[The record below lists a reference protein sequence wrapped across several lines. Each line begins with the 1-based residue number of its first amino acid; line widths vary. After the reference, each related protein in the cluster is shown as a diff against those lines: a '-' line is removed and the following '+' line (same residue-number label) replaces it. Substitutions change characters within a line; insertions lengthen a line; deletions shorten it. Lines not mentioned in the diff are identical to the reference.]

1 MLSLILALSSGV
13 IGSLVIAF
21 LPRLSDRLRNLIV
34 AFFCVSG
41 MIFSWI
47 VARDVFLGKSA
58 QIIGGFGGFVFKLG
72 PDMLGAVFS
81 LIVSTLWLFAG
92 VYSFGYMANKK
103 NLRAYYSFFL
113 LSLSVS
119 LGVAYSGNL
128 IALYLFYELLTF
140 ATYPLVIHDRSPKA
154 MKAGAKYIV
163 YNLFGAGLILIAI
176 VASYVRAGTGD
187 FTAQAILQGQT
198 GSGLNGL
205 LLLFVIGFGVKAA
218 LFPLHKWLPE
228 AMAAPTPV
236 SALLH
241 AVAVVYAGVYGL
253 LRVVYSVFGLETIQN
268 LSFAQALKWIAA
280 FTILAG
286 ILVAARQDV
295 LKRRLAYQTISHLS
309 YILLGAF
316 IFHPF
321 GLAGAILQM
330 IGYSFLK
337 VVLFFCAGIISE
349 RTGETQISKFGG
361 IGYSLPWTMAAFSIA
376 SLGMIGMMPLST
388 FWSKYYL
395 MKGSVQ
401 AGFWPLAVLLV
412 ISGIINAVCFIPII
426 IKAFTG
432 EKRALLPKPKK
443 DHALMLIP
451 VLSLTVIA
459 LVIGLW
465 PGAVW
470 PGVESVVNLF
480 FKEGGVALC
489 CSQAFSLF
497 P

>member
-1 MLSLILALSSGV
+1 MLNLVLALSSGA
-13 IGSLVIAF
+13 IGSLILAF
-21 LPRLSDRLRNLIV
+21 LPRLSDRLRKYIV
-34 AFFCVSG
+34 ILSCTSG
-41 MIFSWI
+41 IIFSWI
-47 VARDVFLGKSA
+47 VAQTVFSGA
-58 QIIGGFGGFVFKLG
+58 GVQMTGGFGGFIFKIAPDELG
-72 PDMLGAVFS
+72 VVFS

-92 VYSFGYMANKK
+92 VYSFGYMADKG
-103 NLRAYYSFFL
+103 NLRTYYSFFL

-119 LGVAYSGNL
+119 MGVAYSGNL

-140 ATYPLVIHDRSPKA
+140 VTYPLVIHDRSPKA
-154 MKAGAKYIV
+154 MKAGAQYIL
-163 YNLFGAGLILIAI
+163 YNLLGAGFILIAI
-176 VASYVRAGTGD
+176 IATYARAGTGD
-187 FTAQAILQGQT
+187 FTATAILTGQT
-198 GSGLNGL
+198 GTGLN
-205 LLLFVIGFGVKAA
+205 LLLFVFLIGFGVKAA

-253 LRVVYSVFGLETIQN
+253 LRVTYSVFGFETIKN
-268 LSFAQALKWIAA
+268 LNFAYALKWIAA

-316 IFHPF
+316 IFHPW

-330 IGYSFLK
+330 IGYSVLK
-337 VVLFFCAGIISE
+337 MVLFFCAGIIAE
-349 RTGETQISKFGG
+349 RTGQTEISKFGG
-361 IGYSLPWTMAAFSIA
+361 IGYSLPWTMVAFSVA

-401 AGFWPLAVLLV
+401 VGVWPLAALLV
-412 ISGIINAVCFIPII
+412 VSGIINAICFIPII
-426 IKAFTG
+426 IKAFQG
-432 EKRALLPKPKK
+432 EKRELMPIPRKN
-443 DHALMLIP
+443 HVLMLAP
-451 VLSLTVIA
+451 VLLLTAVA

-465 PGAVW
+465 PGLVW
-470 PGVESVVNLF
+470 PGVERVAQLF

-489 CSQAFSLF
+489 CLNPFF
-497 P
+497 